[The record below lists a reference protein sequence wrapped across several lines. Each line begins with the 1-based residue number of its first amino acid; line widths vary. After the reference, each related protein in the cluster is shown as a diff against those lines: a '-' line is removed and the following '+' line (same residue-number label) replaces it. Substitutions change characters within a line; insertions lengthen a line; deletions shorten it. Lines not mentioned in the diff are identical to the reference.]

1 MMKTKL
7 CETRLCK
14 TKLYKHKPSTRNTLA
29 TVIAVFGMTLAGC
42 SNNEQTATNGGS
54 DEITTL
60 RFSHFLTAT
69 DNINTEGFEPWAQK
83 IEEESNG
90 RLKVEIYPS
99 STLSEAGATYD
110 ASAKGTI
117 DIGMQVQGYTA
128 GRFPLTQIVELPGI
142 SNTGQ
147 QQTCILY
154 KLYDDGVISDEYA
167 DTHLISLMG
176 TGQGALHTVDT
187 PIRKPEDMKGMRIR
201 QPSVVA
207 SHVIDALDAAPIGLP
222 MGDVYTSLQRGV
234 IDGMAV
240 TWQPIQAFRLDE
252 MLNTHTNIP
261 FYNSTIVMS
270 MNKDK
275 YNSLPDD
282 LKKVIDDNSGIEVST
297 RIAKIFDDSNAEVM
311 AAARARG
318 DTMIDISDPLNDP
331 DWREPLLDGTQRYLN
346 EVAEKGLDGE
356 AVYEQVKAAS
366 AACKV

>member
-14 TKLYKHKPSTRNTLA
+14 TKLYKHKPSTRITLA

-54 DEITTL
+54 DEVTTL

-176 TGQGALHTVDT
+176 TG
-187 PIRKPEDMKGMRIR
+187 
-201 QPSVVA
+201 
-207 SHVIDALDAAPIGLP
+207 
-222 MGDVYTSLQRGV
+222 
-234 IDGMAV
+234 
-240 TWQPIQAFRLDE
+240 
-252 MLNTHTNIP
+252 
-261 FYNSTIVMS
+261 
-270 MNKDK
+270 
-275 YNSLPDD
+275 
-282 LKKVIDDNSGIEVST
+282 
-297 RIAKIFDDSNAEVM
+297 
-311 AAARARG
+311 
-318 DTMIDISDPLNDP
+318 
-331 DWREPLLDGTQRYLN
+331 
-346 EVAEKGLDGE
+346 
-356 AVYEQVKAAS
+356 
-366 AACKV
+366 

>member
-1 MMKTKL
+1 MKTKL
-7 CETRLCK
+7 YTEI
-14 TKLYKHKPSTRNTLA
+14 TLA
-29 TVIAVFGMTLAGC
+29 TVITMFGLTLLGC
-42 SNNEQTATNGGS
+42 SNNEESASVNGDS
-54 DEITTL
+54 DEVTTL
-60 RFSHFLTAT
+60 RFSHFLTAN
-69 DNINTEGFEPWAQK
+69 DNINTEGFEPWARK

-154 KLYDDGVISDEYA
+154 KLYDDGIISGEYE
-167 DTHLISLMG
+167 DTHLLSLMG
-176 TGQGALHTVDT
+176 TGQGALHTIDT
-187 PIRKPEDMKGMRIR
+187 AIRTPADMRGLRIR

-207 SHVIDALDAAPIGLP
+207 SHVIDALGAAPIGIP
-222 MGDVYTSLQRGV
+222 AGDIYTSLQRGV
-234 IDGMAV
+234 IDGLAV

-252 MLNTHTNIP
+252 LLNTHTNIP
-261 FYNSTIVMS
+261 FYNSTIVVS
-270 MNKDK
+270 MNKEK
-275 YNSLPDD
+275 YNSLPND
-282 LKKVIDDNSGIEVST
+282 LKKVIDDNSGIVMSN

-311 AAARARG
+311 AAARAKG
-318 DTMIDISDPLNDP
+318 DTMIDIPDPLNDP
-331 DWREPLLDGTQRYLN
+331 NWRGPLLDGTQRYLK

>member
-1 MMKTKL
+1 MKTKL
-7 CETRLCK
+7 C
-14 TKLYKHKPSTRNTLA
+14 NGITLA
-29 TVIAVFGMTLAGC
+29 TMIAMFGVTLTGC
-42 SNNEQTATNGGS
+42 SNNEQSASANGDS
-54 DEITTL
+54 DEVTTL
-60 RFSHFLTAT
+60 RFSHFLTAN
-69 DNINTEGFEPWAQK
+69 DNINTEGFEPWARK

-154 KLYDDGVISDEYA
+154 KLYDDGIISGEYE
-167 DTHLISLMG
+167 DTHLLSLMG
-176 TGQGALHTVDT
+176 TGQGALHTIDT
-187 PIRKPEDMKGMRIR
+187 AIRTPADMRGLRIR

-207 SHVIDALDAAPIGLP
+207 SHVIDALGAAPIGIP
-222 MGDVYTSLQRGV
+222 AGDIYTSLQRGV
-234 IDGMAV
+234 IDGLAV

-252 MLNTHTNIP
+252 LLNTHTNIP
-261 FYNSTIVMS
+261 FYNSTIVVS
-270 MNKDK
+270 MNNEK
-275 YNSLPDD
+275 YNSLPND
-282 LKKVIDDNSGIEVST
+282 LKKVIDDNSGIVMSN

-311 AAARARG
+311 AAARAKG
-318 DTMIDISDPLNDP
+318 DTMIDIPDPLNDP
-331 DWREPLLDGTQRYLN
+331 NWRGPLLDGTQRYLK